1 MNELG
6 HSIRIERIHSDDSVP
21 VAALSMAIQ
30 YFQKRIEQISVVL
43 LGKAQLLSGI
53 IQAQQQWLVDGRHI
67 HNSDAWFQLGCGQCL
82 MPAAGTGYDYPHVLT
97 VFPEDVA
104 F

>member
-6 HSIRIERIHSDDSVP
+6 HSIRIERIHSDDSIP
-21 VAALSMAIQ
+21 VVALSMAIQ

-67 HNSDAWFQLGCGQCL
+67 HNSDAWFQLGCGQCF
-82 MPAAGTGYDYPHVLT
+82 MHAAVTGYDYRPAFAA
-97 VFPEDVA
+97 FPEHMT